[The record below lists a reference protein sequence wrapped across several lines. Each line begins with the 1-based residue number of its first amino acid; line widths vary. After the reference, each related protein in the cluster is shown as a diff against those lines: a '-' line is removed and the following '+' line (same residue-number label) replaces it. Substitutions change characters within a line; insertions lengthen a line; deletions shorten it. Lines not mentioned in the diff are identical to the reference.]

1 MSYKTLMVHL
11 DSSTRANARVSLALK
26 LARSF
31 GSHLAGVF
39 AAFEPHPR
47 EFYVMAG
54 TADYY
59 DAHRKLRAEQRAA
72 IERLFRA
79 ELERAQ
85 VAGTLV
91 DAEKNTDIVS
101 SLLHHSRSADL
112 TIIGQANPNDPETFV
127 SDHFSETVVLGTG
140 GPVLLVPNTGYFET
154 VGTRVLIGWN
164 GSREA
169 ARAVH
174 DAIPFIVSA
183 AHVTIATSSSTF
195 SPAPSQASCSELAA
209 MLARHGAT
217 SIDIS
222 RFDRHAAETTGD
234 ALLNFAVDGGFDLLV
249 MGAYG
254 HARLQEL
261 VLGGATRSILLTAT
275 LPVLMSH

>member
-11 DSSTRANARVSLALK
+11 DSSIRANARVSLALK
-26 LARSF
+26 LARAF
-31 GSHLAGVF
+31 GSHLNGVF

-59 DAHRKLRAEQRAA
+59 DAHCKLRVEQRAA

-85 VAGTLV
+85 VVGALI
-91 DAEKNTDIVS
+91 DADTNTDIVA
-101 SLLHHSRSADL
+101 SLLRHSRSTDL
-112 TIIGQANPNDPETFV
+112 TIIGQANPDDPETFV
-127 SDHFSETVVLGTG
+127 ADNFAETVVLGAG
-140 GPVLLVPNTGYFET
+140 GPVLLVPRAGFFET

-174 DAIPFIVSA
+174 DAIPFIVRA
-183 AHVTIATSSSTF
+183 EHVTIAASSSTF
-195 SPAPSQASCSELAA
+195 APAPSQASCSALAA

-217 SIDIS
+217 SIDIA

-261 VLGGATRSILLTAT
+261 VLGGATRSVLLTAK